1 MHAPLQDAQKI
12 QRKHIAGEIYK
23 RKKTRKEKRK
33 QCTTKTAKRSYAQ
46 RKTRSAHKEQS
57 NAAYAQTFLF
67 FLYAQTFIVIKRNK
81 LLYAQTFSINV
92 MHIYIS
98 AAFSIC
104 VSVHNKALFILCTI
118 KCFLPY
124 AQQLFFTKKVSLKV
138 NVYILLFSVAK
149 MHTIFENIKRR

>member
-57 NAAYAQTFLF
+57 NAVCAQTFSF
-67 FLYAQTFIVIKRNK
+67 SLYAQTFIAIKRNK

-104 VSVHNKALFILCTI
+104 VSVHNKALFVFCTI
-118 KCFLPY
+118 KCFFTLCTIII
-124 AQQLFFTKKVSLKV
+124 FFTKKG
-138 NVYILLFSVAK
+138 F
-149 MHTIFENIKRR
+149 